1 MRLVVLAVGSPRD
14 RHMAALIGEY
24 ENRAG
29 RYFRL
34 ETIEVAAATGVGGS
48 AQQARTREAQNLRK
62 RIPVGLD
69 TWALTCGG
77 TEIGSRELA
86 GSLSDLATYGQPG
99 VAFLIGGAFGLD
111 EDLVKGSSRT
121 LSLSRM
127 TLPHDMA
134 RLLLA
139 EQLYRAGTIARGEP
153 YHKGGPR

>member
-14 RHMAALIGEY
+14 RHMAALIREY
-24 ENRAG
+24 ETRAG

-34 ETIEVAAATGVGGS
+34 ETIEVVAATGVGGS
-48 AQQARTREAQNLRK
+48 PQQARAREAQTLRR

-121 LSLSRM
+121 LSISRM

>member
-1 MRLVVLAVGSPRD
+1 MRLVVMAVGSPRD
-14 RHMAALIGEY
+14 RQMAALIREY
-24 ENRAG
+24 ETRAG

-48 AQQARTREAQNLRK
+48 TQQARAREAQNLKK

-86 GSLSDLATYGQPG
+86 GSLSDLATYGHPG
-99 VAFLIGGAFGLD
+99 AAFLIGGAFGLD

-139 EQLYRAGTIARGEP
+139 EQLYRAGTIQRGEP

>member
-1 MRLVVLAVGSPRD
+1 
-14 RHMAALIGEY
+14 MAALIREY
-24 ENRAG
+24 EARAG
-29 RYFRL
+29 RYFRV

-48 AQQARTREAQNLRK
+48 PRQARAREAQNLRK

-77 TEIGSRELA
+77 TEISSHELA
-86 GSLSDLATYGQPG
+86 GTLSDLATYGQPG
-99 VAFLIGGAFGLD
+99 VGFLIGGAFGLD
-111 EDLVKGSSRT
+111 EGLVKGSSRT

-134 RLLLA
+134 RLLLT
-139 EQLYRAGTIARGEP
+139 EQIYRAGTIARGEP

>member
-24 ENRAG
+24 ETRAG

-34 ETIEVAAATGVGGS
+34 ETIEVAAAPGVGGS
-48 AQQARTREAQNLRK
+48 PQQARAREAQNLKK

-99 VAFLIGGAFGLD
+99 AAFLIGGAFGLD

-139 EQLYRAGTIARGEP
+139 EQLYRAGTIQRGEP

>member
-14 RHMAALIGEY
+14 RHMAALIREY
-24 ENRAG
+24 ETRAG

-34 ETIEVAAATGVGGS
+34 ETIEVVAATGVGGS
-48 AQQARTREAQNLRK
+48 PQQARAREAQTLRR

-121 LSLSRM
+121 LSISRM

-153 YHKGGPR
+153 YHKGEPR